1 MLTQK
6 HDNSPTPKSKSIND
20 MLDFAYGDITK
31 SENWP
36 SGVIDTIINTANPT
50 LMGSNQGVDGALHR
64 AIDQNLG
71 KKNSF
76 NDLICKELK
85 TNSRNKIIRCKRG
98 HAVTTSGGKFCNK
111 VVHVVGSKYDGT
123 EKRPNICS
131 SSCLHTLE
139 SCYYSIIEEI
149 KKNPDIEEVGI
160 PIIGAGQYNFP
171 FELAINIAIA
181 SIGNALIDWKIKDEE
196 DFEMV
201 ALQKIY
207 FFIFDKN
214 DKIMENNRQIATNT
228 MDEYKKYF
236 SNNKRVVFQT
246 SREAHLRYIKELRDN
261 DIQRGYFTIVRK
273 LRLLLLHIRSLYL
286 FSMSLKDIFGK
297 KDWAARRQVVEIC
310 VFIKAALPFLL
321 WLLLQCDTFLNLSFI
336 APIAIYLELIFSV
349 IIIVSLF
356 DTVTYLLVL
365 IILSDI
371 QRPSANITRSLIM
384 LFVNY
389 LEISG
394 DLAFLYYIHY
404 DVWFRKALAFGFLGL
419 DAIEHLHTLVDYLF
433 VASNTGLK
441 FFLVTLVFGYFF
453 NHMHQRKFR
462 S

>member
-1 MLTQK
+1 MLSQKNDNSLTQ
-6 HDNSPTPKSKSIND
+6 KSKSIND

-31 SENWP
+31 SKNWP
-36 SGVIDTIINTANPT
+36 SGTIDTIVNTANPT

-64 AIDQNLG
+64 AIDKSLG

-111 VVHVVGSKYDGT
+111 VIHVVGSKYDGT

-139 SCYYSIIEEI
+139 SCYYAIIEEI
-149 KKNPDIEEVGI
+149 KRNPDIEEVGI
-160 PIIGAGQYNFP
+160 PIIGAGLYNFP
-171 FELAINIAIA
+171 FHLAINVAIA

-214 DKIMENNRQIATNT
+214 NRQIATDT
-228 MDEYKKYF
+228 MNKYKKYF
-236 SNNKRVVFQT
+236 SKNKRVVFQT
-246 SREAHLRYIKELRDN
+246 STEAHRRYIKELRDY
-261 DIQRGYFTIVRK
+261 DSQRGYFTIVRK

-286 FSMSLKDIFGK
+286 FSMSAKDIFGRN
-297 KDWAARRQVVEIC
+297 DWAARRQVVEIC
-310 VFIKAALPFLL
+310 VFVKATLPFLL

-336 APIAIYLELIFSV
+336 SPIAIYLELIFSF
-349 IIIVSLF
+349 IIIVCLV

-365 IILSDI
+365 IILSDV

-389 LEISG
+389 FEISG

-404 DVWFRKALAFGFLGL
+404 DVRFRQALTFGFLGENT
-419 DAIEHLHTLVDYLF
+419 IFSFERSWDYLF
-433 VASNTGLK
+433 ITLNKGLK